1 MPRPANSG
9 DSNLHAC
16 NPQGCNSHACNS
28 QAVTPHR
35 VIPTG
40 GPAPFAGPKW
50 RNRGKIAAAPTITVT
65 SAARPRKFPALLITS
80 LLLYAIT
87 SLFLTGCSSN
97 ATPDPSQLTFLLESN
112 PTNLDPRYATDTQ
125 SQHLDSL
132 LFNGLLERDPQMKL
146 RGDLAES
153 WETPDALTYIFHLR
167 KDLRFHD
174 GRPLTSADV
183 KATFEFIMN
192 PANKSPKRGAFRMV
206 TAIEAPDPATIIFRL
221 KEPYASFTSNLL
233 RATTGIVPANASADF
248 SRHPIGSGAF
258 RFVSQSQDDEV
269 IVERNP
275 DYFRL
280 PSSDSGGAG
289 LISRVRF
296 RIVPDAIVR
305 ALELRKGSADIE
317 VTSLTPDIIPV
328 LARQPTLA
336 VTERPGTNITYFGL
350 NLEDP
355 ILKHREVRQ
364 ALAYATDRD
373 SLIRY
378 LLHGQAQVATG
389 ILPPNH
395 WAYEPNVTQYT
406 LNTARAEQL
415 LDSAGFPRGK
425 DGVRVHLTLKTST
438 DEQFRVLGAAL
449 QEQWRRVGI
458 DLELRPLEFATVLSD
473 AVKGNFQLNLLRWVG
488 ANNDPDI
495 FEFVFSSK
503 RFPPDGANRGHYRN
517 PRIDALTD
525 QIRTEM
531 DQEKRKIL
539 CSEVQK
545 ILADDLPYLPLW
557 FTDAIS
563 VHRKSLGDI
572 SLSPTGDFDF
582 LTALPAD
589 SGRPSVQPQE
599 FPAPEKTYAIIE
611 PLRSASR
618 Q

>member
-1 MPRPANSG
+1 MPRPANLLSKMSPRNSAPSASPRYIFSFLFSRLPFRPSSLCSDLRALCVKSFSG
-9 DSNLHAC
+9 SVL
-16 NPQGCNSHACNS
+16 
-28 QAVTPHR
+28 V
-35 VIPTG
+35 
-40 GPAPFAGPKW
+40 
-50 RNRGKIAAAPTITVT
+50 
-65 SAARPRKFPALLITS
+65 TS
-80 LLLYAIT
+80 LLLYVTT
-87 SLFLTGCSSN
+87 SLFLAGCSRN
-97 ATPDPSQLTFLLESN
+97 ATSDPSQLTFLIESN
-112 PTNLDPRYATDTQ
+112 PTNLDPRYATDSY
-125 SQHLDSL
+125 SQRIDSL
-132 LFNGLLERDPQMKL
+132 LFNGLLERDAQMIL
-146 RGDLAES
+146 HGDLAES
-153 WETPDALTYIFHLR
+153 WETPDPVTYVFHLR
-167 KDLRFHD
+167 PNVHFHD
-174 GRPLTSADV
+174 GRALTSADV
-183 KATFEFIMN
+183 QSTFAFIMV

-206 TAIEAPDPATIIFRL
+206 TAIDAPDPATVVFHL
-221 KEPYASFTSNLL
+221 QEPYASFTINLL
-233 RATTGIVPANASADF
+233 RATTGIVPTNAGADF

-275 DYFRL
+275 EYFR
-280 PSSDSGGAG
+280 GAPQ
-289 LISRVRF
+289 IPRVRF

-317 VTSLTPDIIPV
+317 VSSLTPDIIPV
-328 LARQPTLA
+328 LAKQAPLA
-336 VTERPGTNITYFGL
+336 VTERPGTNFTYLGL

-364 ALAYATDRD
+364 ALADATDRE

-378 LLHGQAQVATG
+378 LIHGQARVASG

-395 WAYEPNVTQYT
+395 WAYEPNVTQYA
-406 LNTARAEQL
+406 LDTARAEQL
-415 LDSAGFPRGK
+415 LDAAGFPRGK
-425 DGVRVHLTLKTST
+425 DGVRLHLTLKTST

-473 AVKGNFQLNLLRWVG
+473 ATKGNFQLNLLRWVG

-531 DQEKRKIL
+531 DQEKRKTL
-539 CSEVQK
+539 CSEAQK

-572 SLSPTGDFDF
+572 PLSPTGDFDF
-582 LTALPAD
+582 LTVLPAD
-589 SGRPSVQPQE
+589 FAPRSIHSQK
-599 FPAPEKTYAIIE
+599 FPAPEKFDAILN
-611 PLRSASR
+611 PLRSASSP
-618 Q
+618 